1 MKFGL
6 RAEAQPGQKNDRHPT
21 PTPEHTTNVHI
32 LRHEPNTGFRTMTK
46 RCWRE
51 RVLQVLMMPRED
63 GGSPAG
69 ASGCSDLKRP
79 PTQGRT
85 EGPGPLQGSRG
96 GRERAGPRK
105 TRLSQDMLTLN
116 LILGMCTSEHIIEGW
131 TYPQPGTPG
140 KWGTE
145 VQPPV
150 AGGQRLL
157 PRGILS
163 THCPHGP
170 LPPASPAE
178 LLAQGDRCQPEARP
192 GVQEAGPGE

>member
-21 PTPEHTTNVHI
+21 PTPEHTTKVHI

-51 RVLQVLMMPRED
+51 QVLQVLMMPRED

-131 TYPQPGTPG
+131 TYPQPGHPWEMG
-140 KWGTE
+140 DCSAA
-145 VQPPV
+145 PSS
-150 AGGQRLL
+150 
-157 PRGILS
+157 RGAEAAPQGRS
-163 THCPHGP
+163 QHP
-170 LPPASPAE
+170 LPPWPSAPCIPSRASCTRRQVPARGQ
-178 LLAQGDRCQPEARP
+178 AW
-192 GVQEAGPGE
+192 GPGGRSGE

>member
-21 PTPEHTTNVHI
+21 PTPEHTTKVHI

-157 PRGILS
+157 PRGVLS
-163 THCPHGP
+163 THCPHVP